1 MEKGCLQVGT
11 AFFLMPIGL
20 VMTLHYLF
28 IAVLAAV
35 AYLVIVFFGGFY
47 LTRTIGKA
55 IGVTD
60 LGNGLLYL
68 LGRGLALV

>member
-1 MEKGCLQVGT
+1 
-11 AFFLMPIGL
+11 
-20 VMTLHYLF
+20 MTLHYLF

-35 AYLVIVFFGGFY
+35 AYLVIVFFGSFY

-55 IGVTD
+55 IGVAD

-68 LGRGLALV
+68 FGRGLALV